1 VNDVEIERIAE
12 LLLLKCEDFK
22 DKERLRDLLKD
33 YIKTK
38 DEISYLESILEDF
51 EQLDINLRHLK
62 RDAEAIKSLLP
73 RLSKYTNIP
82 VFMKIVQML
91 DTVEKIDINELE
103 SVRWGIN
110 KEIEGLNDKLKKIE
124 NEMMVIITNEAL
136 AKIGT
141 SNLEEFFKYLESK

>member
-1 VNDVEIERIAE
+1 MEVERIAE

-82 VFMKIVQML
+82 VFMRIVQML

-124 NEMMVIITNEAL
+124 NEMMAIITNEAL

>member
-1 VNDVEIERIAE
+1 VEVERIAE

-82 VFMKIVQML
+82 VFMRIVQML

-124 NEMMVIITNEAL
+124 NEMMAIITNEAL

>member
-1 VNDVEIERIAE
+1 MEVERIAE
-12 LLLLKCEDFK
+12 LLLLKGEDFK

-38 DEISYLESILEDF
+38 DEISYLEGILEDF
-51 EQLDINLRHLK
+51 EQLDINLKHLK
-62 RDAEAIKSLLP
+62 RDAETIKSLLP

-91 DTVEKIDINELE
+91 DTVENIDINELE

-110 KEIEGLNDKLKKIE
+110 KEIENLNDKLKKIE
-124 NEMMVIITNEAL
+124 NEMTAIITDEAL
-136 AKIGT
+136 SKIET
-141 SNLEEFFKYLESK
+141 PNLEEFFKYLETK

>member
-1 VNDVEIERIAE
+1 VNDVEVERIAE

-124 NEMMVIITNEAL
+124 NEMMAIITNEAL

>member
-1 VNDVEIERIAE
+1 M
-12 LLLLKCEDFK
+12 
-22 DKERLRDLLKD
+22 RDLLKD

-38 DEISYLESILEDF
+38 DEISYLESMLEDF

-103 SVRWGIN
+103 SDRWGIN
-110 KEIEGLNDKLKKIE
+110 KEIESLNDKLKKIE
-124 NEMMVIITNEAL
+124 NEMMAIITNEAL

>member
-1 VNDVEIERIAE
+1 MEVERIAE

-82 VFMKIVQML
+82 VFMRIVQML

-124 NEMMVIITNEAL
+124 NEMIAIITNEAL

>member
-124 NEMMVIITNEAL
+124 NEMMAIITNEAL

-141 SNLEEFFKYLESK
+141 SNLEEFFKYLEAK

>member
-1 VNDVEIERIAE
+1 VNDVEVERIAE

-82 VFMKIVQML
+82 VFMRIVQML

-124 NEMMVIITNEAL
+124 NEMMAIITNEAL

>member
-1 VNDVEIERIAE
+1 MEVERIAE

-124 NEMMVIITNEAL
+124 NEMMAIITNEAL